1 MLHTNWKKLSVAGLL
16 LPVFWRSWL
25 FWYNLLFTGCAG
37 SSLLWGLFS
46 SWDEQGLLLVVVLG
60 LFTEAASLAAAHRLQ
75 SVQALTVVVPG
86 LQSTGSTIMVCG
98 LSCSALGNRTPN
110 QGSNPSLWHWQ
121 MDSLPLSHQGS
132 SWNSLHSLSSIIFT
146 HLISTQS

>member
-1 MLHTNWKKLSVAGLL
+1 MLGLHCCED
-16 LPVFWRSWL
+16 F
-25 FWYNLLFTGCAG
+25 
-37 SSLLWGLFS
+37 SLVGMSRGYF
-46 SWDEQGLLLVVVLG
+46 LVVVLG